1 MAAKLSLKNLPVWAK
16 GIIAVLPGVIIALLV
31 VFLLIMPKQE
41 EIKALNEKID
51 KQLNQIAEAETKAAR
66 LEVLK
71 QENEILK
78 ARLEELKQQLP
89 EEKEISD
96 LLKQVSDNGIASG
109 LEIRS
114 WKPGQRSQ
122 HESGIVYEIPVS
134 VSVSG
139 TYHNFGYFLGSL
151 TRLERIVNIKNMSLA
166 SPKKDKDSVNL
177 NVQFTAATFTA
188 IPEEELPDKGTSQ

>member
-1 MAAKLSLKNLPVWAK
+1 MAAKLTLKNLPVWAK
-16 GIIAVLPGVIIALLV
+16 GIIAVLPGLIIALLV

-41 EIKALNEKID
+41 EIKALDKKID
-51 KQLNQIAEAETKAAR
+51 TQINKIAEAETKAAR

-109 LEIRS
+109 LEIQS
-114 WKPGQRSQ
+114 WKPGQRIA
-122 HESGIVYEIPVS
+122 HASGIVYEIPVS
-134 VSVSG
+134 VNVSG

-151 TRLERIVNIKNMSLA
+151 TRLDRIVNIKNMSLGTPTKEKG
-166 SPKKDKDSVNL
+166 SLILK
-177 NVQFTAATFTA
+177 VQFTAATFTA
-188 IPEEELPDKGTSQ
+188 IPEEELPQTGAQ